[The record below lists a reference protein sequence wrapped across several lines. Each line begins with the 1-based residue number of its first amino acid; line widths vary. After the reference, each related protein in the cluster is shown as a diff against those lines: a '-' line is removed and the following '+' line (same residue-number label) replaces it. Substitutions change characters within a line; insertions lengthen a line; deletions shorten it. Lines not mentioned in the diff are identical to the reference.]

1 MAKEHELWT
10 TMETLKHL
18 RLRLEAA
25 LLNRTLH
32 YGMKMLLLAKARLNE
47 LAERERVLNGE
58 TIIKVVR
65 QRPSS
70 SAVQ

>member
-10 TMETLKHL
+10 TTEALRHL

-25 LLNRTLH
+25 LLNRALH
-32 YGMKMLLLAKARLNE
+32 YGMKALMLAKARLNE

-58 TIIKVVR
+58 TIIKVVKR
-65 QRPSS
+65 RPSS
-70 SAVQ
+70 SAAQ